1 MKFLIL
7 LLLFFNGIVNAT
19 DITDEEELRDA
30 ILASNNAGSQ
40 PIFITIN
47 TAQNVL
53 IITRPLPTITGN
65 LLINTASD
73 NLTIRPSDDYNGPMV
88 TVAVGGRLILGNN
101 NKTIKFS
108 SFSNNENG
116 GAVIVEPNAKFIV
129 KGVNFSDTTSEQN
142 GGAVFCDIDSECSF
156 YDTNFTDCS
165 AGASGGAVSCLGKC
179 DFNNTIFDG
188 NSAGNF
194 ACQIDAPFGSE
205 VVVYECG
212 MSDNDNNC
220 DTNFI
225 DVNGG
230 NIDINSC
237 SIITDAD
244 SPFASCTGS
253 CNLGNNLFPNVPSV
267 PNAKITTVNIKT
279 VCNDFGTNAFNSLGF
294 NIDEGPGCFL
304 NNSTDLENTNPM
316 VTFDANGIP
325 QPMAGSPLIESG
337 PVEFVNNILPCS
349 YKDLN
354 GLGRPQDFDND
365 GVFTCDRGPVE
376 VQKGADLTNA
386 QSALYYDVDRSG
398 EGVVV
403 EMLSADSALVTM
415 FTYHP
420 NKTELMWFISVGQ
433 VVGNTLVFDQVLRTS
448 GGVFGSSFDASSI
461 ISTDVGGMSIIF
473 PDCDSL
479 DNQGRLIFDADFA
492 FENELENMLVKNKR
506 LSRLLN
512 CDQSQPNAL
521 SGRSGSFY
529 DSNRSGEGIF
539 VQVLDNGSAVILFY
553 TYTPDGKQTW
563 LISSDVQIT
572 DNTIT
577 ATMIFP
583 ATGTGF
589 GSQFDGSEL
598 DFQTWGMLILDYK
611 PGCNQMDMSY
621 NSTVAGFES
630 GAYSYTRLTQPAGLT
645 CDL

>member
-1 MKFLIL
+1 MKILIIL
-7 LLLFFNGIVNAT
+7 LFCFNGLATAT
-19 DITDEEELRDA
+19 DITDEEDLRDA
-30 ILASNNAGSQ
+30 IISSNNAGSQ
-40 PIFITIN
+40 PIFITIKTASN
-47 TAQNVL
+47 TLVISRA
-53 IITRPLPTITGN
+53 LPPITGN
-65 LLINTASD
+65 LIIVGAAPNVILRS
-73 NLTIRPSDDYNGPMV
+73 SSDYNGPLI
-88 TVAVGGRLILGNN
+88 TVADHGRLILGN
-101 NKTIKFS
+101 KSGAFS
-108 SFSNNENG
+108 VLSFSNDLNG
-116 GAVIVEPNAKFIV
+116 GAIVVEPTATFVSN
-129 KGVNFSDTTSEQN
+129 GVRFSDTTSEQN
-142 GGAVFCDIDSECSF
+142 GGAVFCDTDSDCSF
-156 YDTNFTDCS
+156 YDTTFANCS
-165 AGASGGAVSCLGKC
+165 AGASGGAVSCLGEC
-179 DFNNTIFDG
+179 NFNNTIFDG
-188 NSAGNF
+188 NSADNF

-230 NIDINSC
+230 NIDIHSC
-237 SIITDAD
+237 SITTDAD

-267 PNAKITTVNIKT
+267 PNTKNSLNNTKT
-279 VCNDFGTNAFNSLGF
+279 VCNDFGTNAFNSLGY
-294 NIDEGPGCFL
+294 NIDAGSGCFL
-304 NNSTDLENTNPM
+304 NHATDIENMDPM
-316 VTFDANGIP
+316 VTIGANGIP
-325 QPMAGSPLIESG
+325 QPNAGSPLIESG
-337 PVEFVNNILPCS
+337 SVDFVNNILPCS

-376 VQKGADLTNA
+376 VQSGADLTNA

-403 EMLSADSALVTM
+403 EMLSADIALVTM

-420 NKTELMWFISVGQ
+420 NKTELMWFISVGK

-448 GGVFGSSFDASSI
+448 GGVFGSSFDASAI
-461 ISTDVGGMSIIF
+461 VSTDVGGMSLIF
-473 PDCDSL
+473 SDCDSL
-479 DNQGRLIFDADFA
+479 DNEGRLIFDADFA
-492 FENELENMLVKNKR
+492 FENELENLLVKNKR

-529 DSNRSGEGIF
+529 NPNRSGEGIF

-563 LISSDVQIT
+563 LISSNVQIT

-577 ATMIFP
+577 ATMIYP

-589 GSQFDGSEL
+589 GSQFNGSEL
-598 DFQTWGMLILDYK
+598 DFQTWGTLIFEYM
-611 PGCNQMDMSY
+611 PGCNQMNMSY
-621 NSTVAGFES
+621 DSSVAGFGS
-630 GAYSYTRLTQPAGLT
+630 GTYTYNRLTRPAGLT